1 MVVAELV
8 TSLNGPR
15 SFPEPD
21 SAARLG
27 FNPQIQTHLA
37 TYLYMYTRP
46 PPSLPH
52 ARVPTPDPILTKP
65 VGIVPTDP
73 ARPGAPDHTE
83 DLAGGDSGL
92 NLSRVKAETVVKAD
106 VHSQFRSDSF
116 PNAQWKTRSFP

>member
-8 TSLNGPR
+8 TSMDNVRFQNRTLSQGSDSILKSKRTWQLTYICTPGPLPLFR
-15 SFPEPD
+15 TPEFPP
-21 SAARLG
+21 
-27 FNPQIQTHLA
+27 
-37 TYLYMYTRP
+37 
-46 PPSLPH
+46 
-52 ARVPTPDPILTKP
+52 PDPILTKP

-106 VHSQFRSDSF
+106 VYSQFRSDSF